1 MGVNMF
7 KKPLNKSKLNYMK
20 YVIKFITLDI
30 FHYKVSKPLTF
41 FRFPKICIFVN
52 FLESSVKNK

>member
-1 MGVNMF
+1 MF